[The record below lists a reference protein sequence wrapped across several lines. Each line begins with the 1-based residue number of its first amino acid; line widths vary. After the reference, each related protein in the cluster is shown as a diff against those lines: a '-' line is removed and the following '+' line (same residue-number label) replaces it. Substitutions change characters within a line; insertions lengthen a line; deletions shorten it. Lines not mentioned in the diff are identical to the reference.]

1 MAWRPWTVL
10 QRAFFRRDQD
20 DRDLE
25 DELRTHIEL
34 ETELQL
40 GRGAS
45 REEAARAARLAL
57 GSLTRT
63 KEDTRAVWVS
73 TGLEQLLQDIRAGSR
88 IITKSPGLTAAVVML
103 IALVVGGNT
112 TVFSVVHGILTKP
125 APGVNARDLV
135 TVTFV
140 APPDRIDP
148 ESTYANYVDLA
159 SQATAVRLAGSFPE
173 RLTLRDGNA
182 SHAIWGARVTP
193 DYFETVGVPVA
204 LGRGFAA
211 DDHTS
216 PARGIV
222 TIISHAAWQAYFQ
235 GAADV
240 VGRPIL
246 VNGRPA
252 TIIGV
257 LADPFRGTYFAP
269 LVDLWVPFVSFS
281 RAIGNQEALIQ
292 RSGRGPNVIGRLRLD
307 GSIGEAQV
315 ELDGIWN
322 QLKVAYPELR
332 EWKPLV
338 LRNSGVAG
346 GDSLLATQGN
356 TFLAIF
362 SVLTVITLLIVCA
375 NVANLLIG
383 RAVVRQREMALRQ
396 SLGASPGR
404 IVRLLLAEGMAI
416 ATLAWG
422 MSLLFAWWVSKSIVP
437 LLGAAIDPA
446 MARLNLSPDWAVGAY
461 ALGLAVI
468 GMIAFTVAPA
478 LRVWRQPLLQWLKS
492 GEQGIVQGR
501 SRLSTGLVIL
511 QLAFSVLLM
520 VTAGL
525 AYRSVTLLGNVDLGY
540 DTRGLLLAGVRTVST
555 AENREASTA
564 LIEQLRERFAA
575 IPGVDAVS
583 YARTAPREFWS
594 TDRVGVDGLQEP
606 VSSEINVVGPDYLAA
621 YGLLPVA
628 GSDVPKTQ
636 RSAVSAVVTRSL
648 AAALWPGQSPLG
660 RTLRLER
667 SKQSAEVVGVAP
679 DAFFGGYRR
688 STSPRIV
695 LMAARE
701 VPEILGETTFHIRH
715 TRTLD
720 SIAPEIHR
728 QVRSVDP
735 GVPIV
740 SIRSL
745 DAQLS
750 SILLP
755 IHLITGLL
763 TLFGVGSLLIAAI
776 GQYAA
781 VSFDARRRVREVGVR
796 MALGASSRQVLA
808 SVLGDGFRSTATGLT
823 IGFLLSLALA
833 TLLRGVLY
841 GVTPTDAVTYGG
853 VFGLLALASL
863 VACYVPARRA
873 SQINPIRALRHE

>member
-1 MAWRPWTVL
+1 MTWRPWTVL
-10 QRAFFRRDQD
+10 QRAFFRRDQN

-25 DELRTHIEL
+25 DELRSHIEL
-34 ETELQL
+34 ETALQMD
-40 GRGAS
+40 RGAS
-45 REEAARAARLAL
+45 REEAVRAARQAL
-57 GSLTRT
+57 GSLTRA

-73 TGLEQLLQDIRAGSR
+73 TGLEQLLQDLRAGSR
-88 IITKSPGLTAAVVML
+88 IITKSPGLTAAAVML

-112 TVFSVVHGILTKP
+112 TVFSVVHGILRKP

-148 ESTYANYVDLA
+148 ESTYANYMDLA
-159 SQATAVRLAGSFPE
+159 SQATAARLAGAFPE

-193 DYFETVGVPVA
+193 DYFETIGVPLA
-204 LGRGFAA
+204 LGHGFAA

-216 PARGIV
+216 AARGIV
-222 TIISHAAWQAYFQ
+222 AIISHAAWQTYFQ

-246 VNGRPA
+246 VNGRPT

-257 LADPFRGTYFAP
+257 VAEPFRGTYFAP
-269 LVDLWVPFVSFS
+269 LVDVWVPFVSFS
-281 RAIGNQEALIQ
+281 RAIGNEEALIQ
-292 RSGRGPNVIGRLRLD
+292 RSGRGPNIIGRLHED
-307 GSIGEAQV
+307 GSIDEAQV

-322 QLKVAYPELR
+322 RLKVAYPELR
-332 EWKPLV
+332 ESKPLV

-362 SVLTVITLLIVCA
+362 SALTVITLLIVCA

-396 SLGASPGR
+396 SMGASRWR
-404 IVRLLLAEGMAI
+404 IIRLLLAEGVTI
-416 ATLAWG
+416 AALAWG
-422 MSLLFAWWVSKSIVP
+422 VSLVFAWWVSKSIVP

-446 MARLNLSPDWAVGAY
+446 MARLNLSPDWTVGAY

-478 LRVWRQPLLQWLKS
+478 LRAWRQPLLSWLKS

-525 AYRSVTLLGNVDLGY
+525 AYRSVSLLADVDLGY
-540 DTRGLLLAGVRTVST
+540 DTDGLLLAGVRTATT
-555 AENREASTA
+555 AENREANTA

-594 TDRVGVDGLQEP
+594 TDRVRAEGLQET

-621 YGLLPVA
+621 YGLQPVA
-628 GSDVPKTQ
+628 GTDVPRT
-636 RSAVSAVVTRSL
+636 RRGAVSAVLTQSL
-648 AAALWPGQSPLG
+648 ATALWPGQSPLG
-660 RTLRLER
+660 RSLLLER
-667 SKQSAEVVGVAP
+667 SKQTAEVVGVAP

-695 LMAARE
+695 LMGARE

-720 SIAPEIHR
+720 SIAPEIQR

-750 SILLP
+750 SILMP

-796 MALGASSRQVLA
+796 IALGASSRQVLA
-808 SVLGDGFRSTATGLT
+808 SVLGDGFRSTAAGLT
-823 IGFLLSLALA
+823 IGFLLSVALA

-841 GVTPTDAVTYGG
+841 GLTPTDAVTYGG
-853 VFGLLALASL
+853 VFGVLALASL
-863 VACYVPARRA
+863 VACYLPARRA
-873 SQINPIRALRHE
+873 SRINPMRALRYE

>member
-1 MAWRPWTVL
+1 VL
-10 QRAFFRRDQD
+10 QRAFFRHDQD

-25 DELRTHIEL
+25 DELRSHIEL
-34 ETELQL
+34 ETELQMD
-40 GRGAS
+40 RGAS
-45 REEAARAARLAL
+45 REEAVRAARQAL
-57 GSLTRT
+57 GSLTRA

-73 TGLEQLLQDIRAGSR
+73 TGLEQLLQDLRAGSR
-88 IITKSPGLTAAVVML
+88 IITKSPGLTAAAVML

-112 TVFSVVHGILTKP
+112 TVFSVVHGILRKP

-148 ESTYANYVDLA
+148 ESTYANYMDLA

-173 RLTLRDGNA
+173 RLTLRDGNV

-193 DYFETVGVPVA
+193 DYFETIGVHVA
-204 LGRGFAA
+204 LGRAFAA

-216 PARGIV
+216 AARGV
-222 TIISHAAWQAYFQ
+222 VAIISHAAWQTYFQ
-235 GAADV
+235 GSADV

-257 LADPFRGTYFAP
+257 VAEPFRGTYLAP

-281 RAIGNQEALIQ
+281 RAIGNEDALIH
-292 RSGRGPNVIGRLRLD
+292 RSGRGPNIIGRLRED
-307 GSIGEAQV
+307 GSIDEAQV

-322 QLKVAYPELR
+322 RPKIAYPELR

-346 GDSLLATQGN
+346 GDSLLATQGD

-396 SLGASPGR
+396 SLGASRGR
-404 IVRLLLAEGMAI
+404 IVRLLLAEGMAL

-446 MARLNLSPDWAVGAY
+446 MARLNLSPDWTVGAY

-478 LRVWRQPLLQWLKS
+478 LRAWRQPLLPWLKS
-492 GEQGIVQGR
+492 GELGIVQGR

-555 AENREASTA
+555 AEDREANTA

-594 TDRVGVDGLQEP
+594 TDRVRAEGLQET

-621 YGLLPVA
+621 YGLQPVA
-628 GSDVPKTQ
+628 GTDVPRT
-636 RSAVSAVVTRSL
+636 RRGAVSAVLTQSL
-648 AAALWPGQSPLG
+648 ATALWPGQSPLG
-660 RTLRLER
+660 RSLLLER
-667 SKQSAEVVGVAP
+667 SKQTAEVVGVAP

-695 LMAARE
+695 LMGARE

-720 SIAPEIHR
+720 SIAPEIQR

-750 SILLP
+750 SILMP

-796 MALGASSRQVLA
+796 IALGASSRQVLA
-808 SVLGDGFRSTATGLT
+808 SVLGDGFRSTAAGLT
-823 IGFLLSLALA
+823 IGFLLSVALA

-841 GVTPTDAVTYGG
+841 GLTPTDAVTYGG
-853 VFGLLALASL
+853 VFGVLTLASL
-863 VACYVPARRA
+863 VACYLPARRA
-873 SQINPIRALRHE
+873 SRINPMRALRYE